1 MAALNVLFADRADA
15 GRQLA
20 DRVRR
25 LSLTGPLLI
34 LGLPRG
40 GVPVA
45 YEVARALGGELDVL
59 AVRKVGMPG
68 QPELAIGALASGGIV
83 VRDPAHREWAPVLSA
98 RFEQLAQRERA
109 ELERRETAFRGGMP
123 PLDLHGRTVVLVDDG
138 LATGATMVAAIRAAR
153 KAGAERVVVAAPVA
167 SVESAA
173 LVAAEADEVAIV
185 RTPPLLFAIG
195 DWYRDF
201 AQVDDAEVRRLL
213 ARAHASVAGPA
224 GSAGGQSIA

>member
-1 MAALNVLFADRADA
+1 
-15 GRQLA
+15 
-20 DRVRR
+20 
-25 LSLTGPLLI
+25 
-34 LGLPRG
+34 
-40 GVPVA
+40 
-45 YEVARALGGELDVL
+45 
-59 AVRKVGMPG
+59 
-68 QPELAIGALASGGIV
+68 
-83 VRDPAHREWAPVLSA
+83 
-98 RFEQLAQRERA
+98 
-109 ELERRETAFRGGMP
+109 MP

-213 ARAHASVAGPA
+213 ARAHASIAGPA
-224 GSAGGQSIA
+224 GGAGGQSIA

>member
-1 MAALNVLFADRADA
+1 MVSNGQRALWTFLIYALAGPFFAAL
-15 GRQLA
+15 
-20 DRVRR
+20 
-25 LSLTGPLLI
+25 
-34 LGLPRG
+34 
-40 GVPVA
+40 
-45 YEVARALGGELDVL
+45 ALVI
-59 AVRKVGMPG
+59 V
-68 QPELAIGALASGGIV
+68 IALASVFGLSGLLPVEVEGMGQAGLVAFVWSAVPALITALIVGAVVWRTGG
-83 VRDPAHREWAPVLSA
+83 LSWMVA
-98 RFEQLAQRERA
+98 AAVAVIAFAA
-109 ELERRETAFRGGMP
+109 TAMLL

-185 RTPPLLFAIG
+185 CTPPLLFAIG

-224 GSAGGQSIA
+224 GGAGG